1 MFRINKRIEKPAQ
14 QTKTGEAKKI
24 KGASMPP
31 ESMEQANQI
40 FDELWERS
48 PILCLTAQMSS
59 LTGLR
64 YSDASWLRYDD
75 FFDEFDQFKSQ
86 FEVCQQKV
94 FRIRESRKSESENT
108 SEIFRKSVVTIYTSE
123 AIKEIV
129 EETRHH
135 SSSASFLFGNKRSQL
150 VTDSGEIIERPMSV
164 ETASW
169 HHLEVKKKLKLGYT
183 LGTHSWRK
191 FYVRLLIDNG
201 ATVEKVRDL
210 LGQSSLQSTNHY
222 LHSIETDLNELVNKL
237 SLNKANI

>member
-48 PILCLTAQMSS
+48 PILCLTAQISA

-64 YSDASWLRYDD
+64 YSDASWLKYDD
-75 FFDEFDQFKSQ
+75 FYDEYGHFKSQ

-94 FRIRESRKSESENT
+94 YRIRESRKSENENAGD
-108 SEIFRKSVVTIYTSE
+108 IFRKSVVTIYTSE

-129 EETRHH
+129 EETRHY
-135 SSSASFLFGNKRSQL
+135 SSSSVYLFGNKRSQII
-150 VTDSGEIIERPMSV
+150 TESGEIIERPMSV

-191 FYVRLLIDNG
+191 LYVRLLIDSG

-222 LHSIETDLNELVNKL
+222 LHSMDSDLNELVSKL